1 MNLPQMP
8 LEIVLPLASLAYRA
22 HLVYG
27 RKLFGVLLC
36 VFAVLG
42 PHVAIEF
49 SFVCH
54 MLPAAGFCDRAG
66 DRGRV
71 LEGVFAGEG
80 RGVSLVGRNTGG
92 KGGRSSRRRRV
103 RNGEMGILLE
113 SALLGEGF
121 FVLATAVGAEE

>member
-80 RGVSLVGRNTGG
+80 RG
-92 KGGRSSRRRRV
+92 GRSSRRRRV